1 MEDRRE
7 VQEIMGWNKN
17 RLLGRAKAVHESKT
31 NQGINLL
38 LPVSRQMFRRFQESR
53 AHYVQQF
60 LGKKNAITLIVSI
73 SLFVQLLLLSRML
86 CGIEYAF
93 GRFRTAVLAVSPTSS
108 LYIPSFLLI
117 GWHKKMNSPWL
128 SVSTVLQQLKTLVC
142 YQHYFHNKIKNHSNI
157 AATVKKINFIP
168 AKTMTVLHYKKEY

>member
-1 MEDRRE
+1 
-7 VQEIMGWNKN
+7 
-17 RLLGRAKAVHESKT
+17 
-31 NQGINLL
+31 
-38 LPVSRQMFRRFQESR
+38 MFRRFQESR

-117 GWHKKMNSPWL
+117 GWHKKMNSP
-128 SVSTVLQQLKTLVC
+128 
-142 YQHYFHNKIKNHSNI
+142 
-157 AATVKKINFIP
+157 
-168 AKTMTVLHYKKEY
+168 